1 MRMKFLK
8 FDSVLPGFKTR
19 ERDMILP
26 EVIGCTAHELLMSF
40 WSCL

>member
-1 MRMKFLK
+1 MKFLK
-8 FDSVLPGFKTR
+8 FDSVLPEFKTR

-40 WSCL
+40 